1 MRSAQPSGSAFMLLM
16 QSPSMTRSSA
26 SFRSSLKLVIARP
39 NHPQAGKVIRAD
51 SHVKSLGESKRYD
64 LSHRLLWIQHI
75 VDRCERTAV
84 MQAGAVGFEAFVV
97 LRRAVTLVV
106 APVVIGV
113 FVVQRAHHPVTR
125 DLGNDRGRGDGDGA
139 RIALDQRIA

>member
-84 MQAGAVGFEAFVV
+84 MQAGAVGVEGVAG
-97 LRRAVTLVV
+97 LRRPVTLAVGP
-106 APVVIGV
+106 AVIGV
-113 FVVQRAHHPVTR
+113 FAAESANATVTR
-125 DLGNDRGRGDGDGA
+125 DLGDDRGR
-139 RIALDQRIA
+139 